1 MKNVY
6 LDVNGDIIDAIFALP
21 NEHRIDQ
28 ILQDIVKI
36 RKDAADVEEYDGF
49 EALKNK
55 SKKSKVIDLKEEK
68 EKKKKKSSSKKK
80 KEEKMHVVRL
90 IKRK

>member
-55 SKKSKVIDLKEEK
+55 SKKSRKAKIPSRFESEK
-68 EKKKKKSSSKKK
+68 EK
-80 KEEKMHVVRL
+80 
-90 IKRK
+90 IFF

>member
-21 NEHRIDQ
+21 NEHKIDK
-28 ILQDIVKI
+28 ILQDICAI

-68 EKKKKKSSSKKK
+68 DLLLRKSKKK
-80 KEEKMHVVRL
+80 KCMWL
-90 IKRK
+90 D